1 MECSFSNHS
10 SFRCSENKN
19 IQPSTKIT
27 SLHSCVDDIG
37 SHISANRVNP
47 LSFTYEYE
55 LIKARAGL
63 FNSDTTLFTICPNH
77 RFHLGKGWK
86 SSKLCMMKESIQT
99 CNGKRKIEN
108 ATLTLQQSKHIWE
121 KFGIL
126 IPVGAGVCR
135 QCRSK
140 LIHLDYKSKP
150 VYVAGACDEEYTQ
163 PQHSTTNKL
172 QISTDNESPNRNVIP
187 SEDGVDNAYCSNQLN
202 STTNKLRISTDGES
216 PNRIVIP
223 SKDDVDLA
231 YCSNQLKNLR
241 YVPFSQPPPELENDS
256 ELDDKGQ
263 QSSQGSCWLPGSQ
276 DTDTSDLSEE
286 VEMSGTAK
294 RKALDDFAEKCGLSP
309 IKKQMKINWSEASD
323 RTRSDYLIKTK
334 SILKEVANV
343 LAPCKQIAML

>member
-19 IQPSTKIT
+19 IQPSTKLT
-27 SLHSCVDDIG
+27 SLHTCVDDIG

-55 LIKARAGL
+55 LIKARAVL

-86 SSKLCMMKESIQT
+86 SSKVCMMKESIQT

-172 QISTDNESPNRNVIP
+172 QISTDNESPNMNVIP
-187 SEDGVDNAYCSNQLN
+187 SEDGVDKAYCSNQLN

-223 SKDDVDLA
+223 SKDGVD
-231 YCSNQLKNLR
+231 
-241 YVPFSQPPPELENDS
+241 
-256 ELDDKGQ
+256 
-263 QSSQGSCWLPGSQ
+263 
-276 DTDTSDLSEE
+276 
-286 VEMSGTAK
+286 
-294 RKALDDFAEKCGLSP
+294 
-309 IKKQMKINWSEASD
+309 
-323 RTRSDYLIKTK
+323 
-334 SILKEVANV
+334 
-343 LAPCKQIAML
+343 